1 MMTTRESAKE
11 KDLDLI
17 RVHSSNTLS
26 KKLITLVVEV
36 SERLEKETEEKEK
49 KRKKHE
55 TSVSFRNGMSTAA
68 NIDTR
73 QTHTQNTQK

>member
-36 SERLEKETEEKEK
+36 SERLEKEREEKKEK
-49 KRKKHE
+49 KE
-55 TSVSFRNGMSTAA
+55 A
-68 NIDTR
+68 
-73 QTHTQNTQK
+73 